1 MKLINLKNLYKNCP
15 CLKKSK
21 YKKEA
26 NDLITSVLRLKTNR
40 KTDIIK
46 ILVAYNLS
54 QGYECLRYK
63 FKKNPVIFFKNL
75 LIQNTNFVK
84 NTCFNYENEF
94 KKNKIKSRDVL
105 TAYHYSSLFSKFD
118 NHAYYNEPQ
127 KLLKQR
133 LKKNKY
139 NFKEF
144 KYLNAL
150 DAGCGNGRYTLALK
164 KLGMKKVIGVDFSD
178 VNISDAKKRIKK
190 IGIKNVVFKKG
201 NVLSLPFKSNSFD
214 FVFSNGVLHH
224 TKNPQK
230 GFNELIRVLKNGGK
244 AYLNLMVDPG
254 GIKWDH
260 IELSRIILSGIDY
273 SFIYKIFE
281 ILNIPANKRYFILDH
296 MLVPINI
303 RFKRSEVLNM
313 LKNSGAKKIRIL
325 KRGHKIDEDEK
336 IFKSEKYSKDKYGLG
351 YNRFYFEK

>member
-1 MKLINLKNLYKNCP
+1 MNLKNLYQNCS

-26 NDLITSVLRLKTNR
+26 IDLITSVLSLKKNR
-40 KTDIIK
+40 ETDIIK

-54 QGYECLRYK
+54 QGYELIRYK
-63 FKKNPVIFFKNL
+63 LKKNPIIFFKNL

-84 NTCFNYENEF
+84 NSCFNYKNEL
-94 KKNKIKSRDVL
+94 KKNKKSVNKL

-118 NHAYYNEPQ
+118 YDKYYNEPK

-164 KLGMKKVIGVDFSD
+164 KLGMKKVVGVDFSD

-201 NVLSLPFKSNSFD
+201 NVLNLPFRNNSFD

-230 GFNELIRVLKNGGK
+230 GFNELIRVLRKNGK
-244 AYLNLMVDPG
+244 AYLNVMVDPG

-260 IELSRIILSGIDY
+260 IELSRIILFGVDY
-273 SFIYKIFE
+273 SFIYEIFE
-281 ILNIPANKRYFILDH
+281 ILNIPPNKRYFILDH

-303 RFKRSEVLNM
+303 RLKRSEVLNM
-313 LKNSGAKKIRIL
+313 LKNSGAKKIRVL
-325 KRGHKIDEDEK
+325 KRGHEIDEDER
-336 IFKSEKYSKDKYGLG
+336 IFKGEKYSKDKYGLG

>member
-1 MKLINLKNLYKNCP
+1 M
-15 CLKKSK
+15 
-21 YKKEA
+21 
-26 NDLITSVLRLKTNR
+26 
-40 KTDIIK
+40 IK
-46 ILVAYNLS
+46 
-54 QGYECLRYK
+54 
-63 FKKNPVIFFKNL
+63 
-75 LIQNTNFVK
+75 NTNFVK
-84 NTCFNYENEF
+84 NSCFNYKNQL
-94 KKNKIKSRDVL
+94 KKNKKSADDL

-118 NHAYYNEPQ
+118 YDKYYNEPK

-139 NFKEF
+139 NFREF
-144 KYLNAL
+144 KYFNAL

-164 KLGMKKVIGVDFSD
+164 KLGMKNVVGVDFSD

-201 NVLSLPFKSNSFD
+201 NVLNLPFRDNSFD

-230 GFNELIRVLKNGGK
+230 GFNELIRVLRKNGK
-244 AYLNLMVDPG
+244 AYLNVMVDPG

-260 IELSRIILSGIDY
+260 IELSRIILFGIDY

-281 ILNIPANKRYFILDH
+281 ILNIPPNKRYLILDH

-313 LKNSGAKKIRIL
+313 LKNSGAKKIRVL
-325 KRGHKIDEDEK
+325 KRGHEIDEDER
-336 IFKSEKYSKDKYGLG
+336 IFKGEKYSKDKYGLG
-351 YNRFYFEK
+351 YNRLYFEK